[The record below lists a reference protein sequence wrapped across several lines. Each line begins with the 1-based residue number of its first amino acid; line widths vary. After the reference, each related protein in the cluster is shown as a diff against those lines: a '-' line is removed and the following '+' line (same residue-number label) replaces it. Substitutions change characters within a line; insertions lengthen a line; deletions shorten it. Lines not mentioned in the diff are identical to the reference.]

1 VTYIYYIDI
10 ISSTAFI
17 SKCIMP
23 QYKISKCKPADVIC
37 QCGAIV
43 KHRDMPKHILTDE
56 HAREMVGRENIEIAD
71 HYKY

>member
-1 VTYIYYIDI
+1 
-10 ISSTAFI
+10 
-17 SKCIMP
+17 MP